1 MPQIRDLFLSW
12 NTRHDVTTTIQAI
25 TQKLETAGVTIFA
38 TIDQQA
44 YAKTAGLEMS
54 PLTEILFGN
63 PRAGT
68 TLMQADPLSAF
79 DLPLKVIIMR
89 QDQGPTEVLMLKPET
104 FSERYGSAEMASKVF
119 GAGAALIEAALAVA
133 K

>member
-1 MPQIRDLFLSW
+1 MPQIRDPFLSW
-12 NTRHDVTTTIQAI
+12 SSPQDVTTTTHAI
-25 TQKLETAGVTIFA
+25 TQKLEIAGVTIFA

-44 YAKTAGLEMS
+44 YAKAAGLEMS

-68 TLMQADPLSAF
+68 ALMQADPLSAF
-79 DLPLKVIIMR
+79 DLPLKIIIM
-89 QDQGPTEVLMLKPET
+89 QQGQGATKVLMLKPET
-104 FSERYGSAEMASKVF
+104 FSERYGSAELASKVF

-133 K
+133 G